1 MSHPV
6 NIRVEGTNE
15 LIRDLRKARIDVQ
28 EDARKVL
35 KEMAEK
41 IADDARRR
49 VPVDTGALRSTI
61 SPWVSKKTLDASVSA
76 GGKSGGVD
84 VYYAHFVEHST
95 KKKPARPFLYPSGR
109 AHEQET
115 EARLTAVMYEALRK
129 GVEG

>member
-1 MSHPV
+1 MITLQVH
-6 NIRVEGTNE
+6 GTKE
-15 LIRDLRKARIDVQ
+15 LMADLRKAKVDVQ
-28 EDARKVL
+28 NDARRVL
-35 KEMAEK
+35 REMADK

-61 SPWVSKKTLDASVSA
+61 RPWVSKKTLDASVSA

-84 VYYAHFVEHST
+84 VYYAHFVEYST
-95 KKKPARPFLYPSGR
+95 KKKPARPFLYPAGR

-115 EARLTAVMYEALRK
+115 EERLTAVMYEALRK

>member
-1 MSHPV
+1 MITLQVH
-6 NIRVEGTNE
+6 GTKE
-15 LIRDLRKARIDVQ
+15 LMADLRKAKVDVQ
-28 EDARKVL
+28 NDARRVL
-35 KEMAEK
+35 REMADK

-61 SPWVSKKTLDASVSA
+61 RPWVSKKTLDASVSA

-84 VYYAHFVEHST
+84 VYYAHFVEYST

-115 EARLTAVMYEALRK
+115 EERLTAVMYEALRK

>member
-1 MSHPV
+1 MITLQVH
-6 NIRVEGTNE
+6 GTKE
-15 LIRDLRKARIDVQ
+15 LMADLRKAKVDVQ
-28 EDARKVL
+28 NDARRVL
-35 KEMAEK
+35 REMADK

-61 SPWVSKKTLDASVSA
+61 RPWVSKKTLDASVSA

-95 KKKPARPFLYPSGR
+95 KKKPARPFLYPAGR

-115 EARLTAVMYEALRK
+115 EERLTAVMYEALRK